1 MANSAAS
8 ALKPTQ
14 LFWLAVAASIVIGV
28 WMRLPALQAGFHT
41 DDAVQVAMLRDEFG
55 AQRSM
60 FDLFR
65 FADGER
71 DGLKLLETGYHPW
84 WAQPNL
90 RIAMFRPLASA
101 LIAFDY
107 HAFGTNAVLPH
118 AHSFLWWIA
127 MVLAAALVLSRTLP
141 LPSAALGVFLFCIH
155 SSHSVP
161 VTWLANRSTL
171 IATTFGLLGLWFHL
185 RFRRDGKRGARL
197 LTLAAFSLALLGGE
211 YGLPV
216 LAYVFALELLDEK
229 RTWRERV
236 RALWPALV
244 PLVTVAVLRPLLGF
258 GIRGSGYYVSPVES
272 PRAYVQ
278 GALERIPALVGD
290 LVFQINSLYWLQG
303 SPWFD
308 FETSQKYQT
317 YAGIAAMGV
326 LLLGVHLAARLR
338 GGDIHQLRWLG
349 LGALLAV
356 IPGSTALPENRVL
369 VASSFGAAAVA
380 ASLLMGC
387 LGSAARHFRERRF
400 LLTSLLVLATLPIA
414 YAHIY
419 ISRWRALEH
428 IHGFMGSADVQR
440 HWALTAQI
448 PDEGARER
456 RVIIITGADFTTI
469 ANLPWVRRLL
479 GRPLVKSYWRLS
491 GAVQVHEIERI
502 APNAIEL
509 QVLSNELENSM
520 AGSLYR
526 SAKRGFRPGDVFS
539 MPGMRVEVLGVDE
552 ATLTP
557 WSTRIT
563 FEHSLDDPQYLFLH
577 SMPEGLRSFKMPR
590 IGEKLR
596 MPAPEP
602 PHF

>member
-1 MANSAAS
+1 M
-8 ALKPTQ
+8 KPAQ

-55 AQRSM
+55 AERSM

-71 DGLKLLETGYHPW
+71 DGLKLIETGYHPW
-84 WAQPNL
+84 WSQPNL

-107 HAFGTNAVLPH
+107 HAFGSNPVLPH

-127 MVLAAALVLSRTLP
+127 MVLAGALVLSRTLP
-141 LPSAALGVFLFCIH
+141 LPSAALAVFLFCIH

-161 VTWLANRSTL
+161 VAWLANRSTL
-171 IATTFGLLGLWFHL
+171 VATTFGLLGLWFHL
-185 RFRRDGKRGARL
+185 RFRQDGKRDARL
-197 LTLAAFSLALLGGE
+197 LTLAAFCLALLGGE

-216 LAYVFALELLDEK
+216 LAYVFALELLDDK
-229 RTWRERV
+229 RTWGERV
-236 RALWPALV
+236 HALWPALV
-244 PLVTVAVLRPLLGF
+244 PLATVAVLRPLLGF
-258 GIRGSGYYVSPVES
+258 GIRGSGYYVSPLES

-290 LVFQINSLYWLQG
+290 LVFQINSLYWMFG

-308 FETSQKYQT
+308 DLETSQKYQT
-317 YAGIAAMGV
+317 YAGIAAIGA

-380 ASLLMGC
+380 GSLMMGS
-387 LGSAARHFRERRF
+387 LSSAFRFIRERRF
-400 LLTSLLVLATLPIA
+400 VLASLLVLLILPIA
-414 YAHIY
+414 YAHGY
-419 ISRWRALEH
+419 IARWRAIEH
-428 IHGFMGSADVQR
+428 LRGFMGAAAVQR
-440 HWALTAQI
+440 HWAATAQI
-448 PDEGARER
+448 PDEGARDR
-456 RVIIITGADFTTI
+456 RVIIVTGADFTTI
-469 ANLPWVRRLL
+469 ANLPWVRSLL

-491 GAVQVHEIERI
+491 GAVQVHEIQRI

-509 QVLSNELENSM
+509 QVLSNELEDSM

-526 SAKRGFRPGDVFS
+526 SAKLGFSPGDSFS
-539 MPGMRVEVLGVDE
+539 MPGMRVEVLGVDD

-563 FEHSLDDPQYLFLH
+563 FAHSLDDPRYLFLH

-596 MPAPEP
+596 LPAPGP